1 MEYEKVIGFAQ
12 VVEDG
17 DIAVH
22 RHRDVH
28 LSCHYVGGRRRGGRR
43 ERHRDVRVGD
53 CMVCMGGGGDIVGA
67 DCQEVLIVKNFKKT
81 ERESELK
88 LQIIYACALMLVGV
102 FVLVDVNVLVIALFA
117 LMLVEYFVRDRL
129 GEFDSPISGGA
140 EPPAEQPQGF
150 AAEEPQAAPE
160 SEAAT
165 EDGAKPVRKV
175 IAPKRRGDDA
185 VPQEEPPTSEE

>member
-1 MEYEKVIGFAQ
+1 MKKTLSLVKMLKTGLSLFVDLSLFIYLVVTSAVAGAAEGGVGSTVAFSLVLAWFIWAAAVI
-12 VVEDG
+12 
-17 DIAVH
+17 
-22 RHRDVH
+22 
-28 LSCHYVGGRRRGGRR
+28 LS
-43 ERHRDVRVGD
+43 
-53 CMVCMGGGGDIVGA
+53 
-67 DCQEVLIVKNFKKT
+67 VLIVKNFKKT

-129 GEFDSPISGGA
+129 GEFDAPISGGA
-140 EPPAEQPQGF
+140 EPPAEQPQGI

-165 EDGAKPVRKV
+165 EDGAKPARKV

-185 VPQEEPPTSEE
+185 VPQEEPPTNED

>member
-1 MEYEKVIGFAQ
+1 MKKSLALLKLLKTGISLFIDIAMFIYLVITSALTS
-12 VVEDG
+12 VVEG
-17 DIAVH
+17 VNGTVTFALVIAWFVWAAA
-22 RHRDVH
+22 VI
-28 LSCHYVGGRRRGGRR
+28 LS
-43 ERHRDVRVGD
+43 
-53 CMVCMGGGGDIVGA
+53 
-67 DCQEVLIVKNFKKT
+67 VLIVKNFKKT

-129 GEFDSPISGGA
+129 GEFDAPISGGA
-140 EPPAEQPQGF
+140 EPDATPEPPAEQTQAALDGKGVKET
-150 AAEEPQAAPE
+150 AAEEQVSQP
-160 SEAAT
+160 
-165 EDGAKPVRKV
+165 KPARKV

>member
-1 MEYEKVIGFAQ
+1 MKKSLALLKLLKTGISLFI
-12 VVEDG
+12 
-17 DIAVH
+17 DIAMFIYLVITSALTS
-22 RHRDVH
+22 VAEGVNGTVTFALVIAWFVWAAAVI
-28 LSCHYVGGRRRGGRR
+28 LS
-43 ERHRDVRVGD
+43 
-53 CMVCMGGGGDIVGA
+53 
-67 DCQEVLIVKNFKKT
+67 VLIVKNFKKT

-129 GEFDSPISGGA
+129 GEFDAPISGGA
-140 EPPAEQPQGF
+140 EPPAEQPQGI

-165 EDGAKPVRKV
+165 EDGAKPARKV

-185 VPQEEPPTSEE
+185 VPQEEPPTNED

>member
-1 MEYEKVIGFAQ
+1 MKKSLALLKLLKTGISLFI
-12 VVEDG
+12 
-17 DIAVH
+17 DIAMFIYLV
-22 RHRDVH
+22 VTSAVAGAAEGGVGSTVAFSLVLAWFIWAAAVI
-28 LSCHYVGGRRRGGRR
+28 LS
-43 ERHRDVRVGD
+43 
-53 CMVCMGGGGDIVGA
+53 
-67 DCQEVLIVKNFKKT
+67 VLIVKNFKKT

-129 GEFDSPISGGA
+129 GEFDAPISGGA
-140 EPPAEQPQGF
+140 EPPAEQPQGI

-165 EDGAKPVRKV
+165 EDDAKPARKV

-185 VPQEEPPTSEE
+185 VPQEEPPTNED

>member
-1 MEYEKVIGFAQ
+1 MKKSLALLKLLKTGISLFI
-12 VVEDG
+12 
-17 DIAVH
+17 DIAMFIYLV
-22 RHRDVH
+22 VTSAVAGVAEGGVGSTVAFSLVLAWFIWAAAVI
-28 LSCHYVGGRRRGGRR
+28 LS
-43 ERHRDVRVGD
+43 
-53 CMVCMGGGGDIVGA
+53 
-67 DCQEVLIVKNFKKT
+67 VLIVKNFKKGET
-81 ERESELK
+81 ERELK

-129 GEFDSPISGGA
+129 GEFDAPISGGA
-140 EPPAEQPQGF
+140 EPPAEQPQGI

-165 EDGAKPVRKV
+165 EDGAKPARKV

-185 VPQEEPPTSEE
+185 VPQEEPPTNED

>member
-1 MEYEKVIGFAQ
+1 MKKSLALLKLLKTGISLFI
-12 VVEDG
+12 
-17 DIAVH
+17 DIAMFIYLVITSALTS
-22 RHRDVH
+22 VAEGVNGTVTFALVIAWFVWAAAVI
-28 LSCHYVGGRRRGGRR
+28 LS
-43 ERHRDVRVGD
+43 
-53 CMVCMGGGGDIVGA
+53 
-67 DCQEVLIVKNFKKT
+67 VLIVKNFKKA

-129 GEFDSPISGGA
+129 GEFDAPISGGA

-150 AAEEPQAAPE
+150 AAEEPQQAAPE

>member
-1 MEYEKVIGFAQ
+1 MKKSLALLKLLKTGISLFI
-12 VVEDG
+12 
-17 DIAVH
+17 DIAMFIYLV
-22 RHRDVH
+22 VTSAVAGVAEGGVGSTVAFSLVLAWFIWAAAVI
-28 LSCHYVGGRRRGGRR
+28 LS
-43 ERHRDVRVGD
+43 
-53 CMVCMGGGGDIVGA
+53 
-67 DCQEVLIVKNFKKT
+67 VLIVKNFKKGET
-81 ERESELK
+81 ERDLK
-88 LQIIYACALMLVGV
+88 MQIIYACALMLVGV

-129 GEFDSPISGGA
+129 GEFDAPISGGA
-140 EPPAEQPQGF
+140 EPPAEQPQGI

-165 EDGAKPVRKV
+165 EDDAKPARKV